1 MPPLYSVDYIE
12 PQDWR
17 YIMPRNYL
25 FVAICNTR
33 TEGESAIREIQNSGI
48 DMMRLSF
55 LGRDY
60 RAKDKLI
67 GRYQSGDHTRYWE
80 NLSAFGDGV
89 WGLLSGIALFHIPET
104 GPFLAGG
111 PVASAIIG
119 ALEGSPTVRGLSAIG
134 SGLHIIGIPRDSI
147 LKYER
152 AIKGDKYLII
162 AQGVE
167 EEITAIKAI
176 IKDNGAVEFDLHQ
189 K

>member
-1 MPPLYSVDYIE
+1 MPK
-12 PQDWR
+12 
-17 YIMPRNYL
+17 NYL
-25 FVAICNTR
+25 FVAIYNTR
-33 TEGESAIREIQNSGI
+33 AEGESAIREIQNSGI

-67 GRYQSGDHTRYWE
+67 GRYQSSDHTKYWE
-80 NLSAFGDGV
+80 NLSTFGDGI
-89 WGLLSGIALFHIPET
+89 WGLLSSIALFHIPET

-111 PVASAIIG
+111 PIAGAIIG
-119 ALEGSPTVRGLSAIG
+119 ALEGTPAVRGLSAVG

-162 AQGVE
+162 AQGVA
-167 EEITAIKAI
+167 EEIASVKAI
-176 IKDNGAVEFDLHQ
+176 IKNNGAAEFDLHQ

>member
-1 MPPLYSVDYIE
+1 MPKK
-12 PQDWR
+12 
-17 YIMPRNYL
+17 YL
-25 FVAICNTR
+25 FVAIYNTR
-33 TEGESAIREIQNSGI
+33 TEGEVAIREIQDSGS

-60 RAKDKLI
+60 RSRDKLV
-67 GRYQSGDHTRYWE
+67 GRYQSSDHTRYWE

-89 WGLLSGIALFHIPET
+89 WGLLSSIALFHIPET

-111 PVASAIIG
+111 PVAGAIIG
-119 ALEGSPTVRGLSAIG
+119 ALEGAPAVRGLSAVG

-162 AQGVE
+162 AQGAA
-167 EEITAIKAI
+167 EEIAAIKAI
-176 IKDNGAVEFDLHQ
+176 IKNTDAAEFDLHQ
-189 K
+189 N

>member
-1 MPPLYSVDYIE
+1 MPK
-12 PQDWR
+12 
-17 YIMPRNYL
+17 NYL
-25 FVAICNTR
+25 FVAIYNTR
-33 TEGESAIREIQNSGI
+33 ADGEAAIREIHASGI

-60 RAKDKLI
+60 RARDKLI
-67 GRYQSGDHTRYWE
+67 GRYQSSDHTRYWE

-89 WGLLSGIALFHIPET
+89 WGLLSSIALFHIPET

-111 PVASAIIG
+111 PVAGAIIG
-119 ALEGSPTVRGLSAIG
+119 ALEGAPVLRGLSAVG
-134 SGLHIIGIPRDSI
+134 SGLHIIGMPRDNV

-176 IKDNGAVEFDLHQ
+176 IMNTDAVEFDLHQ

>member
-1 MPPLYSVDYIE
+1 MPK
-12 PQDWR
+12 
-17 YIMPRNYL
+17 NYL
-25 FVAICNTR
+25 FVAIYNTHA
-33 TEGESAIREIQNSGI
+33 EGEAAIREIQNSGF
-48 DMMRLSF
+48 DMIKLSF

-60 RAKDKLI
+60 RARDKLV
-67 GRYQSGDHTRYWE
+67 GRYQSSDHARYWE

-89 WGLLSGIALFHIPET
+89 WGLLSSIALFHIPEM

-119 ALEGSPTVRGLSAIG
+119 ALEGTPAVRGLSAVG

-176 IKDNGAVEFDLHQ
+176 IKNTHAVEFDLHQ

>member
-1 MPPLYSVDYIE
+1 MPN
-12 PQDWR
+12 
-17 YIMPRNYL
+17 NYL
-25 FVAICNTR
+25 FVAIYNTR
-33 TEGESAIREIQNSGI
+33 AQAEATIREIHNSGI

-60 RAKDKLI
+60 RAKDKLV
-67 GRYQSGDHTRYWE
+67 GRYQSSDHTRYWE

-89 WGLLSGIALFHIPET
+89 WGLLSSIALFHIPET

-119 ALEGSPTVRGLSAIG
+119 ALESAPTVRGLSAVG
-134 SGLHIIGIPRDSI
+134 SGLHIIGIPRDNV

-162 AQGVE
+162 AQGIDG
-167 EEITAIKAI
+167 EIAAIKDIVKNTDA
-176 IKDNGAVEFDLHQ
+176 AEFDLHQ